1 VQLADLNGD
10 GRTDYILDTSVTGSA
25 FWCNA
30 QACTVQ
36 VFVSTPD
43 GYVRNDFQSNDAT
56 PAAFDCA
63 RAVCSLAAPQQ
74 TLVAAGGQADAP
86 AGQLAPP
93 VAAAQPLVQNPGAAP
108 VAAAVPNLFAGQG
121 GGAAQVSL
129 ASHCN
134 RVGLVTSANG
144 GYTNLQG
151 MTDPVFAL
159 NEQFCL
165 ARGYAIAEGESLVAQ
180 IAGATPQS
188 IAQQCAGLV
197 PHLQSHVAALSLQPR
212 DAVLAGVTQFVLTSG
227 MSATDLAGT
236 ARICLSSGYQTD
248 NLTVAVG
255 SALVLVA
262 LGETTYGELPA
273 HHLMQGIGASQR
285 RDLAA
290 EWFNASLPNDAMTP
304 TEVAFRP
311 GPDDRN
317 GLIRAAVNMVVSGGA
332 APAQAT
338 LPMPSAPQQ
347 PAAPSK

>member
-1 VQLADLNGD
+1 
-10 GRTDYILDTSVTGSA
+10 
-25 FWCNA
+25 
-30 QACTVQ
+30 
-36 VFVSTPD
+36 
-43 GYVRNDFQSNDAT
+43 
-56 PAAFDCA
+56 
-63 RAVCSLAAPQQ
+63 
-74 TLVAAGGQADAP
+74 
-86 AGQLAPP
+86 
-93 VAAAQPLVQNPGAAP
+93 
-108 VAAAVPNLFAGQG
+108 
-121 GGAAQVSL
+121 
-129 ASHCN
+129 
-134 RVGLVTSANG
+134 
-144 GYTNLQG
+144 
-151 MTDPVFAL
+151 
-159 NEQFCL
+159 
-165 ARGYAIAEGESLVAQ
+165 
-180 IAGATPQS
+180 
-188 IAQQCAGLV
+188 
-197 PHLQSHVAALSLQPR
+197 
-212 DAVLAGVTQFVLTSG
+212 